1 MNQSFIKF
9 QILQSA
15 ALHKNYAFSY
25 FTPFDGKTRQ
35 TDALSTFKYLQQ
47 IASFLVLRFSK
58 EKKVVKLT
66 WSIIFT
72 TITQNWSSFDS
83 KIMSNNHDL
92 PNIKNLS
99 YKGKIFNLKSE
110 AMPQSTDGSKWM
122 KITIIVTQ
130 GDKIHTV
137 KKEFFGIGDPMADKF
152 IKKSLDAFYNKS
164 KMEIIFS
171 RVVKI
176 VRWCS
181 TDFDNE

>member
-1 MNQSFIKF
+1 M
-9 QILQSA
+9 
-15 ALHKNYAFSY
+15 
-25 FTPFDGKTRQ
+25 
-35 TDALSTFKYLQQ
+35 
-47 IASFLVLRFSK
+47 
-58 EKKVVKLT
+58 T

-130 GDKIHTV
+130 GDKIHTT
-137 KKEFFGIGDPMADKF
+137 KKDFFGIGDPMADKF

-176 VRWCS
+176 VRWCNS
-181 TDFDNE
+181 DFDNE